1 MHADAARIN
10 GKRNSSYAGAA
21 SEPRITLFC
30 IPHAGGGASAYRNWA
45 SALGP
50 QIAVRVLQLPGRE
63 SRFREP
69 VLTELDTVLADLFR
83 AVAPDTARPFALFGH
98 SMGALL
104 AFELSQMLR
113 NDIGRAPAHL
123 FVSACRA
130 PHCPQIAEPCS
141 TLPQPEFVAAVTR
154 RYGGIPASILADDGF
169 MAAMLP
175 AMRADFGILERYRAA
190 ARPQLDCPISA
201 FGGRHDTA
209 APRSYLETW
218 SKYTSSEFSLE
229 MFDEGHFYLQ
239 SQRSIMAQ
247 KILGSLNKCAAEM

>member
-83 AVAPDTARPFALFGH
+83 AVAPDTARPFALLGH

-141 TLPQPEFVAAVTR
+141 TLPQPEFVA
-154 RYGGIPASILADDGF
+154 PAKP
-169 MAAMLP
+169 AAEKP
-175 AMRADFGILERYRAA
+175 E
-190 ARPQLDCPISA
+190 
-201 FGGRHDTA
+201 A
-209 APRSYLETW
+209 APPKPAPHDPLHAL
-218 SKYTSSEFSLE
+218 KAMSENEKIALFS
-229 MFDEGHFYLQ
+229 
-239 SQRSIMAQ
+239 
-247 KILGSLNKCAAEM
+247 